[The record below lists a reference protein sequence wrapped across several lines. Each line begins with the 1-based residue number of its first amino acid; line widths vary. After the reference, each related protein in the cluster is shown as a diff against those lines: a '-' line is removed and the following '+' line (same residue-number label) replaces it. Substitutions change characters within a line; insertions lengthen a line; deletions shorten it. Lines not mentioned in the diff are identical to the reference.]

1 MNKDSVA
8 SDANAGQNKFI
19 FHEVEDTE
27 KKQHTQVHN
36 SPFLRHPLADT
47 GKQSSQIQPIN

>member
-27 KKQHTQVHN
+27 KKQHTQIHN